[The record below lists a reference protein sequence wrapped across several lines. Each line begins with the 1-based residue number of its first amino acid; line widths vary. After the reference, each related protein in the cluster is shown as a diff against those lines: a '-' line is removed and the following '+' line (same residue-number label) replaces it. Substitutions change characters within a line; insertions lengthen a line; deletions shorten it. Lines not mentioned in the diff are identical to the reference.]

1 MPALPD
7 PHALAVMALVVL
19 ALILF
24 TRERLPLETSC
35 LAVMVILV
43 VGFQVFPY
51 ESGGE
56 RLRSVQFFSG
66 FGHEALVAICALMV
80 LGAGLET
87 TGALRPVAA
96 VLARLWQSSPVLSLL
111 LTLVVAAVLSAFLN
125 NTPIVVMLLPILVGT
140 ALRTGVS
147 PSGVLLPMGLA
158 TLLGGMATTIGT
170 STNLLVVSVASDLG
184 LKPFGL
190 FSFTWMVAVASVPGI
205 IYLWLIAPRLL
216 PERKPPLEDTAPR
229 VFDAWLH
236 ISEDSAANGK
246 TVAEVRKLSGGKLRL
261 QALER
266 GEGMQVSRLPSAVLR
281 AGDRMR
287 VSGTAEELKE
297 YEKQL
302 GATLHNIGDLE
313 HRIDE
318 DHPLEAEDQQIAEV
332 VVTEESSL
340 NQRTLSQVRFAERY
354 NVVMLGMQ
362 RPPGRSTGSTI
373 GDEILRSGDV
383 LLVQG
388 AADRIAELK
397 GEARLLV
404 LDASMDLPKTHRA
417 GVALAIM
424 GLVVAFASTGVLP
437 IAFAAL
443 AGMLAMLAFKC
454 LTWEEAAGALST
466 QVIMVVAASL
476 ALGLALER
484 TGGAQYLAQLYVA
497 LASGFPPL
505 AILSGLMLVMAVMTN
520 IVSNNAAAVIGTP
533 IAVNVATQLGVPPE
547 PFVLAVLF
555 GANMSYSTPMGYQTN
570 LLIMSAGGYRFS
582 DFVRVGIPLTLV
594 MWGGLTALLAVTYRL
609 WPV

>member
-19 ALILF
+19 ALVLF
-24 TRERLPLETSC
+24 TRENIPLETSC

-56 RLRSVQFFSG
+56 TLRAVQFFSG

-80 LGAGLET
+80 LGAGLEA

-96 VLARLWQSSPVLSLL
+96 LLARLWQSYPVLSLL
-111 LTLVVAAVLSAFLN
+111 LTLIVAAIFSAFLN

-147 PSGVLLPMGLA
+147 PSGLLLPMGFA
-158 TLLGGMATTIGT
+158 TLIGGMATTIGT
-170 STNLLVVSVASDLG
+170 STNLLVVSVANDLG

-190 FSFTWMVAVASVPGI
+190 FSFTWMVAVASVPGL
-205 IYLWLIAPRLL
+205 IYLWLVAPRLL

-229 VFDAWLH
+229 VFEAWLH
-236 ISEDSAANGK
+236 IGEDSKVDGQ
-246 TVAEVRKLSGGKLRL
+246 TVAEIRKLAGGKLRL
-261 QALER
+261 EALER
-266 GEGMQVSRLPSAVLR
+266 GEGLRVARIPSAVLR

-287 VSGTAEELKE
+287 VSGTPEELKE
-297 YEKQL
+297 YEALL
-302 GATLHNIGDLE
+302 GATLHNIDDLE
-313 HRIDE
+313 HQIDDE
-318 DHPLEAEDQQIAEV
+318 HPLLAEGQQIAEV
-332 VVTEESSL
+332 VVTEQSL
-340 NQRTLSQVRFAERY
+340 LNHRTLSQVRFAERY
-354 NVVMLGMQ
+354 NVVILGLN
-362 RPPGRSTGSTI
+362 RPQGRIAAASAIS
-373 GDEILRSGDV
+373 EEVLRNGDV

-388 AADRIAELK
+388 TAERIAELK
-397 GEARLLV
+397 GGAQLLV
-404 LDASMDLPKTHRA
+404 LDASMDLPKTRRA

-424 GLVVAFASTGVLP
+424 GLVVAFAATGVLP

-443 AGMLAMLAFKC
+443 AGMLAMLAFRC
-454 LTWEEAAGALST
+454 LTWEEAAAALST
-466 QVIMVVAASL
+466 QVIMIVAASL

-497 LASGFPPL
+497 VASGYPPL
-505 AILSGLMLVMAVMTN
+505 AVLSGLMLLMAVMTN

-533 IAVNVATQLGVPPE
+533 IAVNIAAQLGLPPE

-555 GANMSYSTPMGYQTN
+555 GANMSYATPMGYQTN

-582 DFVRVGIPLTLV
+582 DFVRVGVPLTLV
-594 MWGGLTALLAVTYRL
+594 MWGALTALLAVAYDL
-609 WPV
+609 

>member
-1 MPALPD
+1 
-7 PHALAVMALVVL
+7 MALVVF
-19 ALILF
+19 ALVLF
-24 TRERLPLETSC
+24 TRERIPLETSC

-43 VGFQVFPY
+43 VGFQIFPY

-56 RLRSVQFFSG
+56 PLRAVQFFSG

-80 LGAGLET
+80 LGAGLEA
-87 TGALRPVAA
+87 TGSLRPVAA

-111 LTLVVAAVLSAFLN
+111 LTLVVAAILSAFLN

-140 ALRTGVS
+140 ALRSGVS

-190 FSFTWMVAVASVPGI
+190 FSFTWMVAVASVPGL
-205 IYLWLIAPRLL
+205 IYLWLVAPRLL

-236 ISEDSAANGK
+236 IGEDSSANGK
-246 TVAEVRKLSGGKLRL
+246 TVAEVRKQSSGKLRL
-261 QALER
+261 VALER
-266 GEGMQVSRLPSAVLR
+266 GDGMQVSRLPTAVIR
-281 AGDRMR
+281 AGDRLR
-287 VSGTAEELKE
+287 VSGTAEELKD

-302 GATLHNIGDLE
+302 GGTLHNIDDLE
-313 HRIDE
+313 HRVDD
-318 DHPLEAEDQQIAEV
+318 DHPLLAEDQQIAEV
-332 VVTEESSL
+332 VVTEQSSL
-340 NQRTLSQVRFAERY
+340 NLRTLSQLRFAERY
-354 NVVMLGMQ
+354 SVVILGMQ
-362 RPPGRSTGSTI
+362 RPPGRATGSVI
-373 GDEILRSGDV
+373 SEEILRSGDV

-397 GEARLLV
+397 GEAQLLV
-404 LDASMDLPKTHRA
+404 LDASMDLPKTNRA
-417 GVALAIM
+417 GVALVIM
-424 GLVVAFASTGVLP
+424 GLVVALASTGALP

-443 AGMLAMLAFKC
+443 AGMLAMLALKC
-454 LTWEEAAGALST
+454 LTWEEAAAALST

-497 LASGFPPL
+497 LASGLPPL
-505 AILSGLMLVMAVMTN
+505 AILSGLMLVMAVLTN

-533 IAVNVATQLGVPPE
+533 IAVNIATQLGVPPE

-594 MWGGLTALLAVTYRL
+594 MWGALTALLALTYRL
-609 WPV
+609 

>member
-443 AGMLAMLAFKC
+443 AGMLAMLTFKC

>member
-1 MPALPD
+1 
-7 PHALAVMALVVL
+7 MALVVL
-19 ALILF
+19 ALVLF
-24 TRERLPLETSC
+24 TRENIPLETSC

-56 RLRSVQFFSG
+56 TLRAVQFFSG

-80 LGAGLET
+80 LGAGLEA

-96 VLARLWQSSPVLSLL
+96 LLARLWQSYPVLSLL
-111 LTLVVAAVLSAFLN
+111 LTLIVAAIFSAFLN

-147 PSGVLLPMGLA
+147 PSGLLLPMGFA
-158 TLLGGMATTIGT
+158 TLIGGMATTIGT
-170 STNLLVVSVASDLG
+170 STNLLVVSVANDLG

-190 FSFTWMVAVASVPGI
+190 FSFTWMVAVASVPGL
-205 IYLWLIAPRLL
+205 IYLWLVAPRLL

-229 VFDAWLH
+229 VFEAWLH
-236 ISEDSAANGK
+236 IGEDSKVDGQ
-246 TVAEVRKLSGGKLRL
+246 TVAEIRKLAGGKLRL
-261 QALER
+261 EALER
-266 GEGMQVSRLPSAVLR
+266 GEGLRVARIPSAVLR

-287 VSGTAEELKE
+287 VSGTPEELKE
-297 YEKQL
+297 YEALL
-302 GATLHNIGDLE
+302 GATLHNIDDLE
-313 HRIDE
+313 HQIDDE
-318 DHPLEAEDQQIAEV
+318 HPLLAEGQQIAEV
-332 VVTEESSL
+332 VVTEQSL
-340 NQRTLSQVRFAERY
+340 LNHRTLSQVRFAERY
-354 NVVMLGMQ
+354 NVVILGLN
-362 RPPGRSTGSTI
+362 RPQGRIAAASAIS
-373 GDEILRSGDV
+373 EEVLRNGDV

-388 AADRIAELK
+388 TAERIAELK
-397 GEARLLV
+397 GGAQLLV
-404 LDASMDLPKTHRA
+404 LDASMDLPKTRRA

-424 GLVVAFASTGVLP
+424 GLVVAFAATGVLP

-443 AGMLAMLAFKC
+443 AGMLAMLAFRC
-454 LTWEEAAGALST
+454 LTWEEAAAALST
-466 QVIMVVAASL
+466 QVIMIVAASL

-497 LASGFPPL
+497 VASGYPPL
-505 AILSGLMLVMAVMTN
+505 AVLSGLMLLMAVMTN

-533 IAVNVATQLGVPPE
+533 IAVNIAAQLGLPPE

-555 GANMSYSTPMGYQTN
+555 GANMSYATPMGYQTN

-582 DFVRVGIPLTLV
+582 DFVRVGVPLTLV
-594 MWGGLTALLAVTYRL
+594 MWGALTALLAVAYDL
-609 WPV
+609 

>member
-1 MPALPD
+1 
-7 PHALAVMALVVL
+7 MALVVL
-19 ALILF
+19 ALVLF
-24 TRERLPLETSC
+24 TRERVPLETSC

-56 RLRSVQFFSG
+56 KLRAVQFFSG

-87 TGALRPVAA
+87 TGSLRPVAA
-96 VLARLWQSSPVLSLL
+96 VLSRLWQSSPVLSLL
-111 LTLVVAAVLSAFLN
+111 LTLVVAAILSAFLN

-140 ALRTGVS
+140 ALRSGVS

-190 FSFTWMVAVASVPGI
+190 FSFTWMVVVASVPGLL
-205 IYLWLIAPRLL
+205 YLWLIAPRLL
-216 PERKPPLEDTAPR
+216 PDRKPPLVDTAPR

-236 ISEDSAANGK
+236 IGEDSSANGK
-246 TVAEVRKLSGGKLRL
+246 TVAEVRKLSSGKLRL
-261 QALER
+261 LALER
-266 GEGMQVSRLPSAVLR
+266 GEGMQVSRLPTANIR
-281 AGDRMR
+281 AGDRLR
-287 VSGTAEELKE
+287 VSGTAEELKD

-302 GATLHNIGDLE
+302 GATLHNINDLE
-313 HRIDE
+313 HRIDD
-318 DHPLEAEDQQIAEV
+318 DHPLLAEDQQIAEV
-332 VVTEESSL
+332 VVTEQSSL
-340 NQRTLSQVRFAERY
+340 NQRTLSQMRFAERY
-354 NVVMLGMQ
+354 SVVILGMQ
-362 RPPGRSTGSTI
+362 RPPGRPTGSAI
-373 GDEILRSGDV
+373 SDEILRSGDV

-397 GEARLLV
+397 GEAQLLV
-404 LDASMDLPKTHRA
+404 LDASMDLPKTNRA

-424 GLVVAFASTGVLP
+424 GLVVLLASTGTLP

-443 AGMLAMLAFKC
+443 AGMLAMLALKC
-454 LTWEEAAGALST
+454 LTWEEAAAALST

-497 LASGFPPL
+497 LASGLPPL
-505 AILSGLMLVMAVMTN
+505 AILSGLMLVMAVLTN
-520 IVSNNAAAVIGTP
+520 VVSNNAAAVIGTP
-533 IAVNVATQLGVPPE
+533 IAVNIATQLGVPPE

-594 MWGGLTALLAVTYRL
+594 MWGALTGLLALTYHL
-609 WPV
+609 

>member
-1 MPALPD
+1 
-7 PHALAVMALVVL
+7 MALVVL
-19 ALILF
+19 ALVLF
-24 TRERLPLETSC
+24 TRERIPLETSC

-43 VGFQVFPY
+43 VGFQIFPY
-51 ESGGE
+51 ESGGVP
-56 RLRSVQFFSG
+56 LRAVQFFSG

-80 LGAGLET
+80 LGAGLEA
-87 TGALRPVAA
+87 TGSLRPVAA

-111 LTLVVAAVLSAFLN
+111 LTLVVAAILSAFLN

-140 ALRTGVS
+140 ALRSGMS

-190 FSFTWMVAVASVPGI
+190 FSFTWMVAVASVPGL
-205 IYLWLIAPRLL
+205 IYLWLVAPRLL

-229 VFDAWLH
+229 VFDASLH
-236 ISEDSAANGK
+236 IGEDSSANGK
-246 TVAEVRKLSGGKLRL
+246 TVAEVRKQSSGKLRL
-261 QALER
+261 VALER
-266 GEGMQVSRLPSAVLR
+266 GEGMQVSRLPSAIIR
-281 AGDRMR
+281 AGDRLR

-302 GATLHNIGDLE
+302 GATLHNIDDLE
-313 HRIDE
+313 HRIDD
-318 DHPLEAEDQQIAEV
+318 DHPLLAEDQQIAEV
-332 VVTEESSL
+332 VVTEQSSL
-340 NQRTLSQVRFAERY
+340 NLRTLSQLRFAERY
-354 NVVMLGMQ
+354 SVVILGMQ
-362 RPPGRSTGSTI
+362 RPPGRVTGSDI

-388 AADRIAELK
+388 NADRIAELK
-397 GEARLLV
+397 GEAQLLV
-404 LDASMDLPKTHRA
+404 LDASMDLPKTNRA
-417 GVALAIM
+417 GVALVIM
-424 GLVVAFASTGVLP
+424 GLVVALASTGTLP

-443 AGMLAMLAFKC
+443 AGMLAMLALKC
-454 LTWEEAAGALST
+454 LTWEEAAAALST

-497 LASGFPPL
+497 LASGLPPL
-505 AILSGLMLVMAVMTN
+505 AILSGLMLVMAVLTN

-533 IAVNVATQLGVPPE
+533 VAVNIATQLGVPPE

-570 LLIMSAGGYRFS
+570 LLIMTAGGYRFS

-594 MWGGLTALLAVTYRL
+594 MWGALTALLALTYRL
-609 WPV
+609 